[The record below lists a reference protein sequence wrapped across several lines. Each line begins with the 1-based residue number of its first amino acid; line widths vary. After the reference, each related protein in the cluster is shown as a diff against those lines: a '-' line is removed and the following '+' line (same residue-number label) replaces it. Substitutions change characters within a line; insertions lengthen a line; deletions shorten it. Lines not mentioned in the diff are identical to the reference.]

1 VEQDR
6 LPPGRRRRRRPWEA
20 LSGNGSSPSL
30 ARRFLLTY
38 GIMLTVA
45 TVAIGFWVGQQIE
58 DGVLNRTAAVTAVY
72 IHSFVAPEVQSLTTQ
87 PTLDSGEQAALAR
100 VLAGT
105 ELGQR
110 LVGFR
115 IWSRDGTV
123 VYSPI
128 AQLVG
133 QRFPLIGSRA
143 RSFQG
148 AVTVDIS
155 DLSDPENVF
164 ERQRYSRLVEMYVPI
179 LQNGSGEVLAV
190 AEFYQLPD
198 EIDAEVFNARI
209 RSWALVLFA
218 AVASFVL
225 VAAMVLRT
233 SRTIARQET
242 RLRDQVG
249 ELSGLLAQV
258 EDLTLRI
265 RHAGAE
271 GVAIYARE
279 RRRISADL
287 HDGPGQ
293 ALALAL
299 LQFEDIEAEAGGSAG
314 ANGVA
319 AGAAREAHGIAAEAA
334 NPAGAANETAAT
346 AASSAGAASPASPA
360 GATAGVPLANGKLKA
375 ARAAITDALAE
386 LREIAADLRLPELA
400 QLTVT
405 EAIERAVRDH
415 ARRSGVSAAVETGA
429 LPADAPL
436 AVKISLFRALQ
447 ESLSNATRHGRGI
460 DVRVHA
466 WVEDGFLHLDVSDH
480 GPGFS
485 LARRQ
490 PRGGSVPSGGGIGLA
505 GIRERAALVG
515 GTFEIRSAPGE
526 GTTVSLSWPL
536 AEPKGD
542 ASEPIVDGSTA

>member
-1 VEQDR
+1 MEHDR
-6 LPPGRRRRRRPWEA
+6 LPPGRRRSRPWEA

-143 RSFQG
+143 RSFEG

-218 AVASFVL
+218 AVASFVV

-258 EDLTLRI
+258 EDLNLRI

-299 LQFEDIEAEAGGSAG
+299 LQFEDIEAEAAGSAG

-319 AGAAREAHGIAAEAA
+319 ADRAGPAHGVVAAEAA
-334 NPAGAANETAAT
+334 SPREAAT
-346 AASSAGAASPASPA
+346 PVAATSPVS
-360 GATAGVPLANGKLKA
+360 ATAGVPLANGKLKA

-436 AVKISLFRALQ
+436 AIKISLFRALQ

-460 DVRVHA
+460 DVCVHA
-466 WVEDGFLHLDVSDH
+466 W
-480 GPGFS
+480 
-485 LARRQ
+485 A
-490 PRGGSVPSGGGIGLA
+490 
-505 GIRERAALVG
+505 
-515 GTFEIRSAPGE
+515 
-526 GTTVSLSWPL
+526 
-536 AEPKGD
+536 
-542 ASEPIVDGSTA
+542 

>member
-1 VEQDR
+1 MDPVTLPHPRRPR
-6 LPPGRRRRRRPWEA
+6 LPWRLLRG
-20 LSGNGSSPSL
+20 GGSSPSL
-30 ARRFLLTY
+30 ARRFLVTY
-38 GIMLTVA
+38 GIMLAIA
-45 TVAIGFWVGQQIE
+45 TVAIGLWVGQQIE

-87 PTLDSGEQAALAR
+87 PRLDSADEAALSR
-100 VLAGT
+100 VLAET

-110 LVGFR
+110 IIAFR
-115 IWSRDGTV
+115 IWSRDGV
-123 VYSPI
+123 VIYSPI
-128 AQLVG
+128 AELVG
-133 QRFPLIGSRA
+133 QRFPLIGARA
-143 RSFQG
+143 QSFDG

-179 LQNGSGEVLAV
+179 LQNGSGQVLAV

-198 EIDAEVFNARI
+198 EIDAEVRNGQI
-209 RSWALVLFA
+209 RSWALVVLLS
-218 AVASFVL
+218 VASFLV

-233 SRTIARQET
+233 SRTISRQEA
-242 RLRDQVG
+242 RLRDQVDD
-249 ELSGLLAQV
+249 LSGLLAQV
-258 EDLTLRI
+258 EELNVRI

-279 RRRISADL
+279 RRRTSADL

-299 LQFEDIEAEAGGSAG
+299 LQFEEIETEAGSASTG
-314 ANGVA
+314 GQATG
-319 AGAAREAHGIAAEAA
+319 GAA
-334 NPAGAANETAAT
+334 
-346 AASSAGAASPASPA
+346 PASTVT
-360 GATAGVPLANGKLKA
+360 GAPRVNGRFTA
-375 ARAAITDALAE
+375 ARAAITDALSE
-386 LREIAADLRLPELA
+386 LREIAADLRMPELA
-400 QLTVT
+400 QLTVS

-415 ARRSGVSAAVETGA
+415 ARRSGVSTSVESGT
-429 LPADAPL
+429 LPAEAPL

-447 ESLSNATRHGRGI
+447 ELLSNATRHGHGI

-466 WVEDGFLHLDVSDH
+466 WAKDGFLHLDVSDH

-485 LARRQ
+485 VASRL
-490 PRGGSVPSGGGIGLA
+490 PGDGIGPPEGGIGLP

-515 GTFEIRSAPGE
+515 GTFEIRSSPGE

-536 AEPKGD
+536 AEPEDSPGL
-542 ASEPIVDGSTA
+542 PIIDGSAA

>member
-6 LPPGRRRRRRPWEA
+6 LPPGRRRPRRPWEA

-198 EIDAEVFNARI
+198 EIDAEVLNARI

-218 AVASFVL
+218 AVASFVV

-258 EDLTLRI
+258 EDLNLRI

-299 LQFEDIEAEAGGSAG
+299 LQFEDIEAEADGSAG

-319 AGAAREAHGIAAEAA
+319 ADGAGPAHGVVAAEAA
-334 NPAGAANETAAT
+334 
-346 AASSAGAASPASPA
+346 SPV

-400 QLTVT
+400 QLTVA

-415 ARRSGVSAAVETGA
+415 ARRSGVSVAVETGA

-436 AVKISLFRALQ
+436 AIKISLFRALQ

-460 DVRVHA
+460 DVGVHA
-466 WVEDGFLHLDVSDH
+466 WAEDGFLHLDVSDH

-515 GTFEIRSAPGE
+515 GTFDIRSAPGE

-536 AEPKGD
+536 AEPRGD
-542 ASEPIVDGSTA
+542 ANEPIVDGSTS

>member
-1 VEQDR
+1 MPVEHDR
-6 LPPGRRRRRRPWEA
+6 LPPGRRRSRPWEA

-143 RSFQG
+143 RSFEG

-258 EDLTLRI
+258 EDLNLRI

-319 AGAAREAHGIAAEAA
+319 ADGAGPAHGVVAAEAA
-334 NPAGAANETAAT
+334 SPREAAT
-346 AASSAGAASPASPA
+346 PVGATSPVS
-360 GATAGVPLANGKLKA
+360 ATAGVPLANGKLKA

-436 AVKISLFRALQ
+436 AIKISLFRALQ

-460 DVRVHA
+460 DVCVHA
-466 WVEDGFLHLDVSDH
+466 WAEDGFLHLDVSDH

-515 GTFEIRSAPGE
+515 GTFDIRSAPGE

-542 ASEPIVDGSTA
+542 ANEPIVDGSTA

>member
-1 VEQDR
+1 MEHDR
-6 LPPGRRRRRRPWEA
+6 LPPRRRRRRPWEV
-20 LSGNGSSPSL
+20 LWGDRSSPSL

-38 GIMLTVA
+38 GMMLAVA

-87 PTLDSGEQAALAR
+87 PQLDPGDQAALAR

-133 QRFPLIGSRA
+133 QRFPVIGDRA
-143 RSFQG
+143 RSFEG
-148 AVTVDIS
+148 AVTVDMS
-155 DLSDPENVF
+155 NLSDPENVF
-164 ERQRYSRLVEMYVPI
+164 ERPRYSRLVEMYVPI
-179 LQNGSGEVLAV
+179 LRNGSGEVIAV

-198 EIDAEVFNARI
+198 EIDAEVFNGRV
-209 RSWALVLFA
+209 RSWALVLFV
-218 AVASFVL
+218 AVASFVV

-233 SRTIARQET
+233 SRTIARQEA

-258 EDLTLRI
+258 EDLNLRI

-279 RRRISADL
+279 RRRISSDL

-299 LQFEDIEAEAGGSAG
+299 LQFEEIETEAGGTAP
-314 ANGVA
+314 AN
-319 AGAAREAHGIAAEAA
+319 GIAAQ
-334 NPAGAANETAAT
+334 G
-346 AASSAGAASPASPA
+346 ASPATA
-360 GATAGVPLANGKLKA
+360 VAGVPRVNGKLKA
-375 ARAAITDALAE
+375 ARAAITDALGE

-415 ARRSGVSAAVETGA
+415 ARRSGISASVEMQA
-429 LPADAPL
+429 LPANAPL
-436 AVKISLFRALQ
+436 AVKIGLFRALQ
-447 ESLSNATRHGRGI
+447 ETLSNATRHGRGI
-460 DVRVHA
+460 GVAVHA
-466 WVEDGFLHLDVSDH
+466 WADDRFLHLEVSDR

-485 LARRQ
+485 VASRM
-490 PRGGSVPSGGGIGLA
+490 PGGGIGLPA
-505 GIRERAALVG
+505 GGIGLPGIRERAALVG

-526 GTTVSLSWPL
+526 GTTVSLSWPV
-536 AEPKGD
+536 AEPEGD
-542 ASEPIVDGSTA
+542 ASAPIVDGSAA